1 MEKYFNF
8 NNEADLTTFELQEDG
23 TVFFELGDQHETFDS
38 VEEFAEF
45 YAVARNVKPENL
57 KNWVLVEDDDTY
69 SFVLRAGTAGIA
81 LDDLVESLRL
91 AGMTPEEIGQAI
103 RAYEQETDHDET
115 PEETEDEPTAIEML
129 HEAVEAYDGYKR
141 EILEKR
147 VDFENPESYTTY
159 EVVEFNDD
167 DDYDE
172 DYGHTTTYK
181 EYGRDAIDL
190 HLHDILS
197 NTISQLKDE
206 YPDLPVEI
214 AWDILNQSV
223 RDDHT
228 KEDGFTSG
236 DTALEE
242 FFKASL
248 AAQFAHRQVSVAVV
262 TLTGEVSYDWAD
274 NLEYDDE
281 DAVLYSVHKKFFI
294 VPKVQEGFQPLE
306 LED

>member
-8 NNEADLTTFELQEDG
+8 NNEADLTTFDLREDG

-69 SFVLRAGTAGIA
+69 SFILKAGTAGIA

-103 RAYEQETDHDET
+103 RAYEQETESDET
-115 PEETEDEPTAIEML
+115 PEEETEDEPTDIEML

-141 EILEKR
+141 EILENR

-159 EVVEFNDD
+159 EVEDY
-167 DDYDE
+167 DDY
-172 DYGHTTTYK
+172 GQSTTYN

-190 HLHDILS
+190 HLRDILS
-197 NTISQLKDE
+197 DTISALKDE
-206 YPDLPVEI
+206 YPDLPAEI
-214 AWDILNQSV
+214 AWDMSTQSV

-262 TLTGEVSYDWAD
+262 TLEGEVSYDWAD

>member
-8 NNEADLTTFELQEDG
+8 NNEADLTTFDLREDG

-57 KNWVLVEDDDTY
+57 KNWVLLEDDDTY
-69 SFVLRAGTAGIA
+69 SFILKAGTAGIA
-81 LDDLVESLRL
+81 LDDLVESLRV

-103 RAYEQETDHDET
+103 RAYEQETESDET
-115 PEETEDEPTAIEML
+115 PEEETEDEPTDIEML

-141 EILEKR
+141 EILESR
-147 VDFENPESYTTY
+147 VDFENSESYTTY
-159 EVVEFNDD
+159 EVEDY
-167 DDYDE
+167 DDY
-172 DYGHTTTYK
+172 GRSTTYN
-181 EYGRDAIDL
+181 ECGRDAIDL
-190 HLHDILS
+190 HLRDILQS
-197 NTISQLKDE
+197 TISTLKDE

-214 AWDILNQSV
+214 AWDMSNQNV

-262 TLTGEVSYDWAD
+262 TLAGEVSYDWAD

-294 VPKVQEGFQPLE
+294 VPKVQEVFQPVE
-306 LED
+306 QED